1 MANAESTR
9 IVSAQL
15 SIDECA
21 VHANA
26 YYAHQNRSTE
36 SKVFE
41 YNFVDAQCAIFSEI
55 ECPTLCK
62 WWYPKS
68 LEGTKGTICH
78 KEDGSCYE
86 IGKLFYSKKS
96 CKESG
101 KILCRPKVETKGM
114 FHI

>member
-1 MANAESTR
+1 M
-9 IVSAQL
+9 
-15 SIDECA
+15 
-21 VHANA
+21 
-26 YYAHQNRSTE
+26 
-36 SKVFE
+36 
-41 YNFVDAQCAIFSEI
+41 I

-68 LEGTKGTICH
+68 LEGTKETICH
-78 KEDGSCYE
+78 KEDGNCYE
-86 IGKLFYSKKS
+86 IGKLFYTKKT